1 MPKPLAQAPVR
12 LPEDF
17 IALSDRVRRPEEEA
31 ARALIDRADSAKGYL
46 HWEDFRQRPLP
57 KGWTHEQLWALVL
70 INRRGRPIEGLLDKA
85 GSPFTLNRSDPLSA
99 ALHRIDTKE
108 VLWRSLR
115 PGGGVPEAPSSDVS
129 YRLMAAIEEA
139 HASSA
144 IEGAVTTRRQ
154 ARELL
159 RSGRDPS
166 TVSERMVWNSF
177 RAIEHLDR
185 WTARPLASELVLE
198 MQALITDGLL
208 APGDCGHLRRDD
220 DVRIVDELTGDVVFV
235 PPPAAE
241 LPAPLEAQCA
251 FANAPVSD
259 ETFVQPVTRAILL
272 HHQLAYDHT
281 FADGNG
287 RTARLLFMWSVLRS
301 GYHWFRSLSISRA
314 VNRARNRYYRAFQEV
329 QTAGGDVTYFVRQ
342 QVRCIELEIQ
352 HLADFLS
359 KRASLEAWLESKQAI
374 ERELNTR
381 QLALIEYALQQP
393 DTIFTTREHRQFHGV
408 TQPTAWK
415 DLTDLVQRGLLTES
429 KQGRKS
435 LYSTSKRLRR
445 LARERPGRSGGK
457 QAAAGSG
464 A

>member
-1 MPKPLAQAPVR
+1 MPKPLAQAPLR
-12 LPEDF
+12 LPDDF
-17 IALSDRVRRPEEEA
+17 IELIDRVQRPQEEA
-31 ARALIDRADSAKGYL
+31 ARALIERADSARGYL
-46 HWEDFRQRPLP
+46 HWEDFRHRALP
-57 KGWTHEQLWALVL
+57 EGWTHEQLWALIL
-70 INRRGRPIEGLLDKA
+70 MNRRGKPLEALRDKA
-85 GSPFTLNRSDPLSA
+85 GSPFRLNRSDPLSA

-108 VLWRSLR
+108 VLWKALR
-115 PGGGVPEAPSSDVS
+115 PGGGAPEASSDVS

-154 ARELL
+154 SRELL

-166 TVSERMVWNSF
+166 NVSERMVWNNF
-177 RAIEHLDR
+177 QAIEQLDR
-185 WTARPLASELVLE
+185 WTADPLAPELVLE
-198 MQALITDGLL
+198 MQAVVTDGLL
-208 APGDCGHLRRDD
+208 EPGECGHLRRDD
-220 DVRIVDELTGDVVFV
+220 DVRIFDQLTGEVVFV
-235 PPPAAE
+235 PPPATE
-241 LPAPLEAQCA
+241 LPARLEALCD

-259 ETFVQPVTRAILL
+259 ETFVHPVTRAILL
-272 HHQLAYDHT
+272 HHQLAYDHP

-314 VNRARNRYYRAFQEV
+314 VNGARSRYYRAFQEV

-374 ERELNTR
+374 ESELNTR
-381 QLALIEYALQQP
+381 QLALVEHALQQP

-429 KQGRKS
+429 KQGRRS
-435 LYSTSKRLRR
+435 LYSPSKRLRS
-445 LARERPGRSGGK
+445 LARERSGRNGGK
-457 QAAAGSG
+457 RAAAGSG

>member
-1 MPKPLAQAPVR
+1 MR
-12 LPEDF
+12 LPDDF
-17 IALSDRVRRPEEEA
+17 IDLIDRLRRPDEET
-31 ARALIDRADSAKGYL
+31 ARALIDRADSARGYL
-46 HWEDFRQRPLP
+46 HWEDFRHRRLP
-57 KGWTHEQLWALVL
+57 QGWTHEQLWALVL
-70 INRRGRPIEGLLDKA
+70 INRRGKPIEGLLDKT

-108 VLWRSLR
+108 VLWKALR
-115 PGGGVPEAPSSDVS
+115 PGREAAEASSDVS
-129 YRLMAAIEEA
+129 YRLRAAIEEA

-154 ARELL
+154 SRELL

-166 TVSERMVWNSF
+166 NVSERMVWNSF
-177 RAIEHLDR
+177 QAIEQLDR
-185 WTARPLASELVLE
+185 WTVDPLAPELVLE
-198 MQALITDGLL
+198 MQTVITDGLL
-208 APGDCGHLRRDD
+208 EPGDRGHLRRDD
-220 DVRIVDELTGDVVFV
+220 DVRIVDQHTGEVVFV
-235 PPPAAE
+235 PPPATE
-241 LPAPLEAQCA
+241 LPARLEALCE

-259 ETFVQPVTRAILL
+259 ETFVHPVTRAILL
-272 HHQLAYDHT
+272 HHQLAYDHP

-301 GYHWFRSLSISRA
+301 GYDWFRSLSISRA
-314 VNRARNRYYRAFQEV
+314 VNGARSRYYRAFQEV

-374 ERELNTR
+374 ESELNTR
-381 QLALIEYALQQP
+381 QLALVEHALQQP

-429 KQGRKS
+429 KQGRRS
-435 LYSTSKRLRR
+435 LYSTSKRLRS
-445 LARERPGRSGGK
+445 LARERPGRNGGK
-457 QAAAGSG
+457 RAAAGRG
-464 A
+464 T